1 MSGVADANEAPAA
14 ALPAELMRQVP
25 FGPAFFLGQLRA
37 FVRDRCPGAAEG
49 LPVVE
54 LHLVDGEVLDLCH
67 VIGVTPAW
75 VALAVNETDRSTSA
89 PPMRTE
95 IVPYECIL
103 RVTVR
108 AVRTGAP
115 HLGFDRTRVP
125 QVLEQTAQPGQA
137 PEAMLRAARA
147 AEEPGI
153 RVPGDDREGDAR
165 GGGMSRS
172 AP

>member
-37 FVRDRCPGAAEG
+37 FVRDRCPEPGEG

-54 LHLVDGEVLDLCH
+54 LRLVDGEVLDLCH
-67 VIGVTPAW
+67 VIGVTPGW
-75 VALAVNETDRSTSA
+75 VALAVNETERSTSA

-125 QVLEQTAQPGQA
+125 QVLEQTAQQGQA
-137 PEAMLRAARA
+137 PEAMLRAACA
-147 AEEPGI
+147 AEGPGI
-153 RVPGDDREGDAR
+153 RVPGDAREGDAR
-165 GGGMSRS
+165 GGGMNRS